1 MRNLQV
7 RSTDEV
13 PAHQRLRYW
22 RDSVHEAVVE
32 MDLLPSSARH
42 ADFHSHIA
50 LCPLTHIVP
59 HQAQGSPQT
68 ISRNGSEIARGRKNA
83 YYLISQTRTPWRS
96 QQAGQDHA
104 VQAGESVL
112 IDSRIPYSF
121 SFPMGLDDLSIE
133 LPVAWVERWLPEAA
147 RVIGRPLPATSGWGL
162 ALRGVKEALVPSEI
176 PRLPLPDELIED
188 QLGVLLS
195 LASAPPGAMDARL
208 LRPDPALH
216 ERCLQALRERM
227 AVPGLVAADV
237 AQACGVS
244 LRTLHRAFAAQ
255 GHTFAGVLMHTRVE
269 AAARLL
275 QDRRY
280 AHLTIAGIARRCGFI
295 DPSHFARQF
304 RRLRGV
310 EPRRFRASAGG

>member
-1 MRNLQV
+1 MRNLRY

-13 PAHQRLRYW
+13 PAHQRVRYW
-22 RDSVHEAVVE
+22 RDSVHESVVE
-32 MDLLPSSARH
+32 MDLLPTLR

-50 LCPLTHIVP
+50 LCPLAHIVP

-68 ISRNGSEIARGRKNA
+68 ISRNGSEIARGHKNA

-96 QQAGQDHA
+96 LHAGQDHA

-133 LPVAWVERWLPEAA
+133 MPVEWVERWVPDAA

-162 ALRGVKEALVPSEI
+162 ALRGVKEALA
-176 PRLPLPDELIED
+176 PREVLGLPLPDELIED

-195 LASAPPGAMDARL
+195 LASAPPGAADAT

-216 ERCLQALRERM
+216 ERCLSALRDRM

-237 AQACGVS
+237 ARACGVS

-255 GHTFAGVLMHTRVE
+255 GHTFAGVLMQTRVD

-280 AHLTIAGIARRCGFI
+280 AHLTIAGIARRCGFL
-295 DPSHFARQF
+295 DASHFARQF

-310 EPRRFRASAGG
+310 EPRQFRAAHGG